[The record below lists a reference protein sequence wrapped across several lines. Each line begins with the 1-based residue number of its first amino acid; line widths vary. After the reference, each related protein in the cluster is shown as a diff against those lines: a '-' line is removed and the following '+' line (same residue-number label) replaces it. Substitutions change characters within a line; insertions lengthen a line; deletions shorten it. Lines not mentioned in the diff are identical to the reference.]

1 MKTVQ
6 NRLICKTWGCILLI
20 AFLVAGVS
28 AQDVALQ
35 IERDVWIPLLAAS
48 GSFDADAFLA
58 LQSRD
63 LVRISVDSNE
73 VYGLS
78 RYQKEI
84 RDGFPRAKARGI
96 TRKSEVRFLQRNHSD
111 DLAHETGYFR
121 SEVTMSNGD
130 VRVRY
135 SRVEFVLRK
144 EIGKWRILVDK
155 DTADGGKITAE
166 QFSAAAP
173 MRSAVKR

>member
-1 MKTVQ
+1 METVLHRQ
-6 NRLICKTWGCILLI
+6 TFKICGCILFV
-20 AFLVAGVS
+20 AFLVSGVS
-28 AQDVALQ
+28 AQDVELQ

-48 GSFDADAFLA
+48 DSFDADAFLA

-63 LVRISVDSNE
+63 LIRISVDSNE

-84 RDGFPRAKARGI
+84 RDGFPRAKGRGI
-96 TRKSEVRFLQRNHSD
+96 TRKSDVRFLQRLHSN

-121 SEVTMSNGD
+121 SEVRMSNGD
-130 VRVRY
+130 LRVRY
-135 SRVEFVLRK
+135 SRFEFVLRK
-144 EIGKWRILVDK
+144 ESGKWRILVDK
-155 DTADGGKITAE
+155 DTADAGKITAE

-173 MRSAVKR
+173 MRSGAKL

>member
-1 MKTVQ
+1 MKTVLHRQ
-6 NRLICKTWGCILLI
+6 TFKTCGCILFV

-35 IERDVWIPLLAAS
+35 IERDVWMPLLSAS

-58 LQSRD
+58 IQSRD
-63 LVRISVDSNE
+63 LVRVSVDSNE

-84 RDGFPRAKARGI
+84 REGFPRAKARGI

-121 SEVTMSNGD
+121 SQVTMPDGD

-135 SRVEFVLRK
+135 SRFEFVLRK
-144 EIGKWRILVDK
+144 EDGKWRILVDK
-155 DTADGGKITAE
+155 DTADAGKITAE

-173 MRSAVKR
+173 MRSGAKR

>member
-1 MKTVQ
+1 MKNVLHRQT
-6 NRLICKTWGCILLI
+6 CKTWVCILFI
-20 AFLVAGVS
+20 AFLVNRVS
-28 AQDVALQ
+28 AQDFALQ

-48 GSFDADAFLA
+48 GSFDAEAFLA
-58 LQSRD
+58 VQSRD

-96 TRKSEVRFLQRNHSD
+96 ARKSEVRFLQRNHSD

-121 SEVTMSNGD
+121 SQVTMPNGD

-135 SRVEFVLRK
+135 SRFEFVLRK
-144 EIGKWRILVDK
+144 ENGKWRILVDK

-173 MRSAVKR
+173 MRSTAKR

>member
-1 MKTVQ
+1 MKTVLNQ
-6 NRLICKTWGCILLI
+6 QTFKTWGCVLFIT
-20 AFLVAGVS
+20 FLVGRAS
-28 AQDVALQ
+28 AQDVELQ
-35 IERDVWIPLLAAS
+35 IERDVWLPLLSAS

-78 RYQKEI
+78 RYHKEI
-84 RDGFPRAKARGI
+84 REGFPRAKARGI

-121 SEVTMSNGD
+121 SEVRMPNGD

-135 SRVEFVLRK
+135 SRFEFVLRK
-144 EIGKWRILVDK
+144 ENGKWRILVDK

-173 MRSAVKR
+173 MRSPTKR